1 VVDVTKTG
9 DGDFRPIPVSS
20 VVTASLCPM
29 RLYLDSRSGE
39 SRFES
44 PKYTI
49 CKQVSSHLGQLLDP
63 LQIWKEVVAIAP
75 DIDPAMYGFMESC
88 IARCNEG
95 GPWPA
100 FAETDVYLRSEMHDL
115 AGNLDKLLESDP
127 FISIVRAVRAP
138 AAGVYSAD
146 RLRVFGYMLLV
157 SEVTGRE
164 VSGGMVEYI
173 PSGVARPCTPQPL
186 DKRRFFK
193 ALADARAIL
202 SGDAPPR
209 PTGTRCRACESY
221 GACSPPGRRLS
232 DIL

>member
-1 VVDVTKTG
+1 MDKTG
-9 DGDFRPIPVSS
+9 EGCDRPIPVSS

-29 RLYLDSRSGE
+29 RLYLDSRAGE
-39 SRFES
+39 PRFES

-49 CKQVSSHLGQLLDP
+49 CEQISSHLGHRLDP
-63 LQIWKEVVAIAP
+63 PQIWKEVVAIAP
-75 DIDPAMYGFMESC
+75 DIDTGMYGFLESC
-88 IARCNEG
+88 IARCEEG

-100 FAETDVYLRSEMHDL
+100 FSETDVYLRSETHGL

-127 FISIVRAVRAP
+127 FISIVRAGRAP

-157 SEVTGRE
+157 NEVTGKD
-164 VSGGMVEYI
+164 VSGGLVEYI
-173 PSGVARPCTPQPL
+173 PSGVARPCTPQPV

-202 SGDAPPR
+202 SGETPPR
-209 PTGTRCRACESY
+209 PTGARCRACESY
-221 GACSPPGRRLS
+221 RACSPPGRRLS